1 MKRYFFFYLS
11 ILIFSGFAFAE
22 TTPSRDE
29 RENMVAEKTIIGS
42 LFREHSQK
50 IRNRCAQVDKAC
62 AISNHAELGL
72 SVIGVKNTHHSLKSL
87 ASLVK
92 INMDGALSTDYTC
105 YVLQKG
111 ESMLTYFDDL
121 DIDSMMN
128 QCKIS
133 VEKFNRYYD
142 EAIRPESLCSDSEKI
157 RRKIAELKEAILNG
171 RVCPPGDF

>member
-1 MKRYFFFYLS
+1 MKRYFFFCLS

-29 RENMVAEKTIIGS
+29 RENMVAENTIINA
-42 LFREHSQK
+42 LFRGQSQK
-50 IRNRCAQVDKAC
+50 IRKAGYQAPQVCLGSD
-62 AISNHAELGL
+62 HAELAL
-72 SVIGVKNTHHSLKSL
+72 TVIGVKHTHYSLKIL

-92 INMDGALSTDYTC
+92 INMDAGLSTDYTC

-121 DIDSMMN
+121 NIDSMMN